1 MTVEAAVQED
11 IFIFNLCVRLLT
23 VGLERLLERQLAEDY
38 RWLLSRYPAVRRVW
52 VVESYMRVDRD

>member
-23 VGLERLLERQLAEDY
+23 VGLERLLERQFAEDY
-38 RWLLSRYPAVRRVW
+38 RWLLSLSCGPSRLGRGTVHAGR
-52 VVESYMRVDRD
+52 